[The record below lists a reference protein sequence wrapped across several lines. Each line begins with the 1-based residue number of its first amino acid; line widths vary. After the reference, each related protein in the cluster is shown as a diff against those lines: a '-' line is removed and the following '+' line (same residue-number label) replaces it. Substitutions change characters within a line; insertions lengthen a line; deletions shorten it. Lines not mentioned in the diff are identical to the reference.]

1 MALARG
7 RSHPGDHTGGNYQS
21 TAARATSADPAELYT
36 QTKTVHLESY
46 QGAEVEVTP
55 GIHRIESILGP
66 RPFSQYLLR
75 GERTLLVDTGV
86 AESPRE
92 VILPYLD
99 SAGLA
104 PADLDFVLNTHAD
117 VDHFGGNAAIR
128 EQARE
133 AVFCAHAADVP
144 WIEDRERILRE
155 RYGWYAAHS
164 VDYAPE
170 VKDWLR
176 DAMGPD
182 VPIDLRLV
190 GGETFRLGPEL
201 VVEVM
206 HVPGH
211 SPGHV
216 GLWEPSSGT
225 AIITDAALGAGLFD
239 MEGNVISPPPYFDV
253 AAYEGSVRLLRE
265 LSPRRL
271 LTTHYE
277 VMEGE
282 EVTRFLEESI
292 AFIEHARR
300 VVSEV
305 LAEHGELN
313 LRRLLETANPELGPF
328 TVMENELAGTLR
340 AHVGELVAAG
350 QVEEV
355 PGSEPTVWKATVR
368 R

>member
-1 MALARG
+1 MG
-7 RSHPGDHTGGNYQS
+7 M
-21 TAARATSADPAELYT
+21 
-36 QTKTVHLESY
+36 
-46 QGAEVEVTP
+46 EVAP

-75 GERTLLVDTGV
+75 DERTLLVDTGV
-86 AESPRE
+86 AGTPGE

-99 SAGLA
+99 SVGLA
-104 PADLDFVLNTHAD
+104 PGDLAFVLNTHAD
-117 VDHFGGNAAIR
+117 VDHFGGNAVIR
-128 EQARE
+128 AQAPR
-133 AVFCAHAADVP
+133 AFFCAHVADVP
-144 WIEDRERILRE
+144 WIENRESILRE
-155 RYGWYAAHS
+155 RYGWYATHD

-206 HVPGH
+206 HLPGH

-216 GLWEPSSGT
+216 GLWVPSSGT
-225 AIITDAALGAGLFD
+225 AIITDAALGGGLYD

-253 AAYEGSVRLLRE
+253 AAYERSVCLLQKI
-265 LSPRRL
+265 SPRRL
-271 LTTHYE
+271 LTAHYE

-282 EVTRFLEESI
+282 EATRFLEESL
-292 AFIEHARR
+292 AFVEHARHT
-300 VVSEV
+300 VSEA
-305 LAEHGELN
+305 LAEHGELS
-313 LRRLLETANPELGPF
+313 LRRLLETANLKLGPF
-328 TVMENELAGTLR
+328 TVMENELVGTLR
-340 AHVGELVAAG
+340 AHARELVAAG

-355 PGSEPTVWKATVR
+355 PGSEPTTWRVTTR